1 MFRVK
6 RDDQVLVIS
15 GKDRGKRGKVRRV
28 FPVDGR
34 VVVEGLNLVKRHLRR
49 SEQNPQGAILSRE
62 SRLPADRVMPVC
74 PKCNRGVRVGFKLL
88 QDGSKQRTCRRC
100 GEGF

>member
-28 FPVDGR
+28 FPGDGR
-34 VVVEGLNLVKRHLRR
+34 VVVEGMNLVKRHMRR
-49 SEQNPQGAILSRE
+49 SEVNPQGAILSKE
-62 SRLPADRVMPVC
+62 SRLPMDRVVPVC

>member
-15 GKDRGKRGKVRRV
+15 GKDRGKRGKIRRV
-28 FPVDGR
+28 FPEDGR
-34 VVVEGLNLVKRHLRR
+34 VIVEGMNLVKKHMRR
-49 SEQNPQGAILSRE
+49 SEQNPQGAILSKE
-62 SRLPADRVMPVC
+62 SRLPMDRVLPVC
-74 PKCNRGVRVGFKLL
+74 PKCNRRVHVGFKLL

>member
-15 GKDRGKRGKVRRV
+15 GKDRGKRGKIRRV
-28 FPVDGR
+28 FPEDGK
-34 VVVEGLNLVKRHLRR
+34 VVVEGVNLVKRHLRR

-62 SRLPADRVMPVC
+62 SRLPMDRVVPIC
-74 PKCNRGVRVGFKLL
+74 PKCNRGVRVGFKIL

>member
-28 FPVDGR
+28 FPEDGR
-34 VVVEGLNLVKRHLRR
+34 VVVEGMNLVKRHMRR
-49 SEQNPQGAILSRE
+49 SEANPQGVILSRE
-62 SRLPADRVMPVC
+62 SRLPMDRVIPIC
-74 PKCNRGVRVGFKLL
+74 PKCNRGVRVGFKIL

>member
-15 GKDRGKRGKVRRV
+15 GRDRGKRGKVRQV

-34 VVVEGLNLVKRHLRR
+34 VVVEGLNIVKRHTKR
-49 SEQNPQGAILSRE
+49 SEANPQGAVLTRE
-62 SRLPADRVMPVC
+62 SRLPLDRVLPIC
-74 PKCNRGVRVGFKLL
+74 PRCNRGVRVGFQLQKDGDKL
-88 QDGSKQRTCRRC
+88 RICRRC
-100 GEGF
+100 KEGF

>member
-28 FPVDGR
+28 FPEDGR
-34 VVVEGLNLVKRHLRR
+34 VVVEGMNLVKRHMRR
-49 SEQNPQGAILSRE
+49 SEANPQGAILSKE
-62 SRLPADRVMPVC
+62 GRLPMDRVIPVC
-74 PKCNRGVRVGFKLL
+74 PKCNRGVRVGFKIL